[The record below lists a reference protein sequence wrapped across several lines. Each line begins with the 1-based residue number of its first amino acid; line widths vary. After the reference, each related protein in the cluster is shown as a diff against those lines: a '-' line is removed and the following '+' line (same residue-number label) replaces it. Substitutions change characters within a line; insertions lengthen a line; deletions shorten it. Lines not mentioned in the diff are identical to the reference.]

1 MYLYVRI
8 LRTLSPHT
16 RISRTLSPYVRIPR
30 PVHCPPQIEH
40 VVRGIPHQRREFVN
54 GEWTSQGDI
63 NGDPGHPSSVQE
75 ARGRTSQGNIN
86 GGPGRPSSARGV
98 RGRTSRGDLKGGPG
112 HPSSEQGTRGRTSQG
127 DINGGTGHRSS
138 AHGVRGRTSQG
149 DINGDPGHRSSAQGA
164 RGRAVCEGSGHRG
177 TACEAHGPWDTSSAV
192 FVIVMYNER
201 SLPSRSTAF
210 VVINSI
216 RYRQVQ
222 QPSLSLYS
230 SSTLHWVGVG

>member
-1 MYLYVRI
+1 M
-8 LRTLSPHT
+8 
-16 RISRTLSPYVRIPR
+16 
-30 PVHCPPQIEH
+30 
-40 VVRGIPHQRREFVN
+40 N

-86 GGPGRPSSARGV
+86 GGPGCPSSARGV
-98 RGRTSRGDLKGGPG
+98 RGRTSRGDLKSGPG
-112 HPSSEQGTRGRTSQG
+112 FPSSEQGTRGRTSQG
-127 DINGGTGHRSS
+127 DM
-138 AHGVRGRTSQG
+138 
-149 DINGDPGHRSSAQGA
+149 NGDPGHRSSAQGV
-164 RGRAVCEGSGHRG
+164 RGRTVCEGSGHRG

-201 SLPSRSTAF
+201 SLPSPSTAL
-210 VVINSI
+210 VINSI